1 MMRAT
6 THPILKT
13 CVVLVSVVLLGCAF
27 SQTASDQISLITSA
41 LQKEDFAQALELLRP
56 ALERSPGNAQLWA
69 MQGAAY
75 AGESRKQDALA
86 SFRAALKISPDYL
99 PALKGAIQIEYEDG
113 RKDAIPLLQRVLR
126 GHPADQ
132 TSHGMLAVLEYQ
144 QGNCAG
150 AVAHFEKAG
159 ALFDS
164 RPDGLHAYAA
174 CLVKEKEFDKA
185 AGVLGRTLALNP
197 RDERERHLLAAI
209 ELMAHH
215 PQDALST
222 LQPILRA
229 SNPDVETLEL
239 ASRAYEDSKDT
250 PQAVSTL
257 RQAILLDPQNVNLYM
272 DFANLS
278 SAHDS
283 YQVGIDVVS
292 DGIAQLPKAA
302 PLLLGRGVLYVQLAE
317 YDKAEDDFE
326 MAHQLDPHQSLSAA
340 AQGLLAEQQNN
351 LESALAKV
359 QTRLAEK
366 PNDPVLLYLRA
377 DFLSQEGV
385 EPGSSEFQL
394 AIRSATRAV
403 SLRPGLSGARTV
415 LAKLYLQAGRYQEA
429 VEQCRKAL
437 EQDPKDETALY
448 HLIQGLRKTG
458 DKAEI
463 PDLLKRLAQ
472 LRKQTAHEESQRY
485 QYKLVE
491 EDAQPK

>member
-1 MMRAT
+1 MVRVI
-6 THPILKT
+6 HPVPKT
-13 CVVLVSVVLLGCAF
+13 CIILVSILLLRCA
-27 SQTASDQISLITSA
+27 SAQTAADQISLVTSA
-41 LQKEDFAQALELLRP
+41 LQSQDFARALELLHP
-56 ALERSPGNAQLWA
+56 MLQQSPGNAQLWA

-75 AGESRKQDALA
+75 AGEGHRQDALA
-86 SFRAALKISPDYL
+86 SFRSALRISPDYL
-99 PALKGAIQIEYEDG
+99 PALKGAIQIEYESG
-113 RKDAIPLLQRVLR
+113 SKDAIPLLQHVLR
-126 GHPADQ
+126 LRPDDQ

-150 AVAHFEKAG
+150 AVTHFEEAG

-174 CLVKEKEFDKA
+174 CLVKLKEFDKA
-185 AGVLGRTLALNP
+185 SRVLRQTVGLSPQDA
-197 RDERERHLLAAI
+197 RERHLLAAVQ
-209 ELMAHH
+209 LMAHQ

-222 LQPILRA
+222 LQPMLRQD
-229 SNPDVETLEL
+229 NPNVETLEL
-239 ASRAYEDSKDT
+239 ASRAYEDSNDT
-250 PQAVSTL
+250 PQAVSAL
-257 RQAILLDPQNVNLYM
+257 RQAILLDPQSVNLYM

-283 YQVGIDVVS
+283 FQVGIDVVS

-302 PLLLGRGVLYVQLAE
+302 PLFLARGVLYVQLAQ
-317 YDKAEDDFE
+317 YDKAEADFE
-326 MAHQLDPHQSLSAA
+326 TAHELDPHQSLSAA

-415 LAKLYLQAGRYQEA
+415 LAKLDLQAGRYQEA

-448 HLIQGLRKTG
+448 HLIQGLRKAG

>member
-1 MMRAT
+1 
-6 THPILKT
+6 
-13 CVVLVSVVLLGCAF
+13 
-27 SQTASDQISLITSA
+27 
-41 LQKEDFAQALELLRP
+41 
-56 ALERSPGNAQLWA
+56 

-75 AGESRKQDALA
+75 AGEERKQDALA

-99 PALKGAIQIEYEDG
+99 PALKGAIQIEYESG
-113 RKDAIPLLQRVLR
+113 SKDAIPLLQRMLR

-144 QGNCAG
+144 QGNCPA
-150 AVAHFEKAG
+150 AVIHFERAG

-174 CLVKEKEFDKA
+174 CLVKLRQFDKA
-185 AGVLGRTLALNP
+185 AEVLQQTLALGSALSSALNP
-197 RDERERHLLAAI
+197 QDGRERHLLAAVQ
-209 ELMAHH
+209 LMAHQ
-215 PQDALST
+215 PQDALAT
-222 LQPILRA
+222 LQPMLQA
-229 SNPDVETLEL
+229 SDPDVETLEL
-239 ASRAYEDSKDT
+239 ASRAYEDSQDT
-250 PQAVSTL
+250 PQAVSAL
-257 RQAILLDPQNVNLYM
+257 RQAILLDPKNGNLYM

-283 YQVGIDVVS
+283 SQVGIDVVS
-292 DGIAQLPKAA
+292 DGIGQLPKAA
-302 PLLLGRGVLYVQLAE
+302 PLYLARGVLYVQLAQ
-317 YDKAEDDFE
+317 YDRAEADFE
-326 MAHQLDPHQSLSAA
+326 TAHDLDPHQSLSSA

-351 LESALAKV
+351 LEGALAKV

-385 EPGSSEFQL
+385 EPGTPEFQL
-394 AIRSATRAV
+394 AIESARRAL

-415 LAKLYLQAGRYQEA
+415 LAKLYLQTGSYRQA

-437 EQDPKDETALY
+437 EQDPKDQTALY

-491 EDAQPK
+491 EDAQPR

>member
-1 MMRAT
+1 MIAL
-6 THPILKT
+6 HPIRWT
-13 CVVLVSVVLLGCAF
+13 CVLPALTLILCCAF
-27 SQTASDQISLITSA
+27 AQTGGDPGPIADA
-41 LQKEDFAQALELLRP
+41 LRNKEFEKALELLRP
-56 ALERSPGNAQLWA
+56 ALQEAPGNAQLWA

-75 AGESRKQDALA
+75 AGEGRKPDALA

-99 PALKGAIQIEYEDG
+99 PALKGAIQIEYESG
-113 RKDAIPLLQRVLR
+113 SKDAIPLLQRVLR
-126 GHPADQ
+126 GHPDDQ

-150 AVAHFEKAG
+150 AVIHFEKSG

-174 CLVKEKEFDKA
+174 CLVKLKELDKA
-185 AGVLGRTLALNP
+185 SQVLQQTVALSP
-197 RDERERHLLAAI
+197 QDAREHHLLAAVQ
-209 ELMAHH
+209 LMAHQ

-222 LQPILRA
+222 LQPMLRA

-250 PQAVSTL
+250 PQAVSAL

-278 SAHDS
+278 SAHES
-283 YQVGIDVVS
+283 FQVGIDVVS

-302 PLLLGRGVLYVQLAE
+302 PLFLARGVLYVQLAQ
-317 YDKAEDDFE
+317 YDKAEADFE
-326 MAHQLDPHQSLSAA
+326 TAHQLDPHQSLSAA
-340 AQGLLAEQQNN
+340 AQGLLAEQENN
-351 LESALAKV
+351 LDGALATV
-359 QTRLAEK
+359 QTKLVEK

-377 DFLSQEGV
+377 DFLSQKGV
-385 EPGSSEFQL
+385 EPGTPEFQL
-394 AIRSATRAV
+394 AMRSATRAV

-415 LAKLYLQAGRYQEA
+415 LAKLDLQAGRYPEA

-437 EQDPKDETALY
+437 EQDPNDQTALY
-448 HLIQGLRKTG
+448 HMIQGLRKTG
-458 DKAEI
+458 DKTEI

-491 EDAQPK
+491 DDAQPK